1 MIDNNMNDY
10 NKLKESGNSAF
21 KQGDYET
28 ALDFYTKALK
38 VTAEESHERATC
50 LKNRAAVYLKQN
62 QNDKVIED
70 CSKSLEIVP
79 DDPKALFRRCQ
90 AYEAIGKFEEAYT
103 DAKHIHR
110 VEPTNKAIQP
120 VLSRL
125 FAIVTKR
132 MQENEQLQNKVHNMF
147 KYVFD
152 TSAPMDKRV
161 TAVNNLV
168 VLAREM
174 SGAEMLL
181 KSGVAKQINT
191 LLKCETNEEIYL
203 GEEDFVFVFYH
214 L

>member
-1 MIDNNMNDY
+1 MT
-10 NKLKESGNSAF
+10 SPSF
-21 KQGDYET
+21 PFQ
-28 ALDFYTKALK
+28 
-38 VTAEESHERATC
+38 
-50 LKNRAAVYLKQN
+50 
-62 QNDKVIED
+62 
-70 CSKSLEIVP
+70 
-79 DDPKALFRRCQ
+79 
-90 AYEAIGKFEEAYT
+90 
-103 DAKHIHR
+103 
-110 VEPTNKAIQP
+110 
-120 VLSRL
+120 
-125 FAIVTKR
+125 
-132 MQENEQLQNKVHNMF
+132 VHNMF

-214 L
+214 LMYLIFVYCLLL